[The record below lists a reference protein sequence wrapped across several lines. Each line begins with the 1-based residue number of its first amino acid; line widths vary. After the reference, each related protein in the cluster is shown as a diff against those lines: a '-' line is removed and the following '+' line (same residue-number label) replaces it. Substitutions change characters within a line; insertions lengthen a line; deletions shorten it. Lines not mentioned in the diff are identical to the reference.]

1 MKHAAFKRHGLA
13 ALLGGLLLVNG
24 SAQAAL
30 FEDDE
35 ARRAILDLRQRLEA
49 TQNALKAQSD
59 DNAQLRRV
67 LVDLQGQLDTIQAE
81 LNKSRGAQ
89 EQLARDV
96 SDMQLRQRDTQTG
109 LEERLRKFEPIKVSV
124 DGQEFLVEQT
134 EKREYDA
141 SMDVFRKGDFAA
153 AQASLQRFVLRY
165 PQSGYMPSALFWLG
179 NASYAVKDYK
189 ASLAQFRQM
198 LTQAPAHARSPEA
211 MLAVSNV
218 QIELKDTKAARKTLE
233 DLIKAFPQSD
243 AAQAAKD
250 RLPKLR

>member
-1 MKHAAFKRHGLA
+1 MRFDFRRHGLLA
-13 ALLGGLLLVNG
+13 ALTLSCMALG

-35 ARRAILDLRQRLEA
+35 ARRAILDLRQRLES
-49 TQNALKAQSD
+49 TNNALKVQAE

-67 LVDLQGQLDTIQAE
+67 LLDLQGQLDQLQSE
-81 LNKSRGAQ
+81 LGKSRGTQ

-96 SDMQLRQRDTQTG
+96 SEMQMRQRDAQSG
-109 LEERLRKFEPIKVSV
+109 LEQRLSKFEPMTIKLDGLEFQV
-124 DGQEFLVEQT
+124 DQT
-134 EKREYDA
+134 EKRDFDA
-141 SMDVFRKGDFAA
+141 AMEVFRKGDFAA
-153 AQASLQRFVLRY
+153 AQASMQRFVLRY
-165 PQSGYMPSALFWLG
+165 PQSGYMPTALFWLG
-179 NASYAVKDYK
+179 NASYANKDYK

-198 LTQAPAHARSPEA
+198 LTLAPMHARVPEA

-233 DLIKAFPQSD
+233 DLVKAHPQSD

>member
-1 MKHAAFKRHGLA
+1 MRFEFKRQALA
-13 ALLGGLLLVNG
+13 SLLALTLLGAGN
-24 SAQAAL
+24 ANAAL

-49 TQNALKAQSD
+49 VNNAAKAQAD

-67 LVDLQGQLDTIQAE
+67 LMELQSQIDNMQAE

-96 SDMQLRQRDTQTG
+96 SDLQLRQRDAQTG
-109 LEERLRKFEPIKVSV
+109 LDERLRRFEPTSV
-124 DGQEFLVEQT
+124 KLDGLEFQAEQA
-134 EKREYDA
+134 EKRDYDA
-141 SMDVFRKGDFAA
+141 AMDVFRKGDFVA
-153 AQASLQRFVLRY
+153 AQTSLQRFVQRY
-165 PQSGYMPSALFWLG
+165 PQTGYMPSALFWLG

-189 ASLAQFRQM
+189 GSLAQFRQM
-198 LTQAPAHARSPEA
+198 LTLSPTHARAPEA

-218 QIELKDTKAARKTLE
+218 QLELKDIKAARKTLE
-233 DLIKAFPQSD
+233 DLVKAFPQSD

-250 RLPKLR
+250 RLLKLR

>member
-1 MKHAAFKRHGLA
+1 MLFDFRRSARTA
-13 ALLGGLLLVNG
+13 ALGLSALMTL

-30 FEDDE
+30 FEDEE

-49 TQNALKAQSD
+49 TNNALKAQSE

-67 LVDLQGQLDTIQAE
+67 LVDLQGQIDLMRAD

-89 EQLARDV
+89 EQLTRDLSEV
-96 SDMQLRQRDTQTG
+96 QLRQRDAQTG
-109 LEERLRKFEPIKVSV
+109 LEERLRKFEPLTVKL
-124 DGQEFLVEQT
+124 DGEEFQVEQA
-134 EKREYDA
+134 EKRDFDA
-141 SMDVFRKGDFAA
+141 AMEVFRKGDFAA
-153 AQASLQRFVLRY
+153 AQTSLQRFVQRY
-165 PQSGYMPSALFWLG
+165 PQTGYLPSALFWLG
-179 NASYAVKDYK
+179 NASYANKDYK

-198 LTQAPAHARSPEA
+198 LTQAPAHARVPEA

-233 DLIKAFPQSD
+233 DLIKAHPQSD
-243 AAQAAKD
+243 AAQAAKE

>member
-1 MKHAAFKRHGLA
+1 MRLDFKRHSLA
-13 ALLGGLLLVNG
+13 ALVAMSLLGLG

-49 TQNALKAQSD
+49 TNNALKAQAD

-67 LVDLQGQLDTIQAE
+67 LVELQGQIDTMQAE
-81 LNKSRGAQ
+81 LSKSRGAQ
-89 EQLARDV
+89 EQLTRDV
-96 SDMQLRQRDTQTG
+96 SDLQLRQRDAQTG
-109 LEERLRKFEPIKVSV
+109 LEERLRKFEPATVSLDGREFQV
-124 DGQEFLVEQT
+124 DPA

-141 SMDVFRKGDFAA
+141 TMDIFRKGDFAA
-153 AQASLQRFVLRY
+153 AQAGLQRFLQRY
-165 PQSGYMPSALFWLG
+165 PQTGYLPSALFWLG

-189 ASLAQFRQM
+189 ASMAQFRQM
-198 LTQAPAHARSPEA
+198 LTVAPTHARASEA
-211 MLAVSNV
+211 LLAISNV

-233 DLIKAFPQSD
+233 DLIKAYPQSD
-243 AAQAAKD
+243 VAQAARD